1 MKENEFGGSLLGCEF
16 SGAVGLGN
24 RIRAKKNCLRKNT
37 AASRVFWKLFFCST
51 SLQGAPLWGAHGS
64 KGHGGGER
72 SGTPTVPLARV
83 GRGFAQAIAERRS
96 YSEAFGLWRCACERR
111 KARGGRLEE
120 GAHLRLF
127 IHNIYYF
134 TATGRKNVAP

>member
-1 MKENEFGGSLLGCEF
+1 MGGRT
-16 SGAVGLGN
+16 GAGDKGAGSAAERTLVP
-24 RIRAKKNCLRKNT
+24 LRG
-37 AASRVFWKLFFCST
+37 R
-51 SLQGAPLWGAHGS
+51 
-64 KGHGGGER
+64 GGGYHCREPPSGGRTGARDRAGVER

-134 TATGRKNVAP
+134 MAKGQKHCAPLT